1 MVELKDLHIIIAEDD
16 YEDGEIVQQS
26 FTNHPAFAKVDM
38 VNNGK
43 ELIDFLLAAPTKPHI
58 ILTDINMPILNG
70 IEALYKICSD
80 PRLSTIPSFAYSTTI
95 NPVYEAKCL
104 KLGVKGFL
112 IKPFTISGFDEIPVK
127 ILETLMGKP
136 LSA

>member
-16 YEDGEIVQQS
+16 CEDGEIIEQS
-26 FTNHPAFAKVDM
+26 FLSHAAFAKVDM

-43 ELIDFLLAAPTKPHI
+43 ELLDFLLATPAKPHV

-70 IEALYKICSD
+70 IEALCKICSD
-80 PRLSTIPSFAYSTTI
+80 PRLASIPSFAYSTTI

-127 ILETLMGKP
+127 ILEMLNAKTQP
-136 LSA
+136 A